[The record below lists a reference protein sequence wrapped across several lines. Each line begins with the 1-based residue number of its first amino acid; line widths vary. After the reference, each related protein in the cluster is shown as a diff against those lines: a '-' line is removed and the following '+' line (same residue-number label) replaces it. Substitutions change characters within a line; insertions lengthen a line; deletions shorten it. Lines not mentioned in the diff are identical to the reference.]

1 MELPDLDELTL
12 DGAPTG
18 VNGRGMRRQARLDDV
33 RNAVVDARRDRK
45 KARMQGHRDALKQQV
60 QSRRGLVSPHLSSNR
75 LVAKLLYHPPPSASK
90 VSDLAAELQENP
102 SLIGKAWF
110 RAEDL
115 NPGGPF
121 YGVLAR
127 MRMHTH
133 YPDKYGH
140 IVDLAAFEFW
150 EQTRLLPKDVIC
162 NELTLAGTRLGSF
175 VFSQLRIQN
184 LWLDVKKGYYVRR
197 DWSAKR
203 IFVIGDIHGSLHS
216 LLDILLDMYETQSA
230 FTSRESG
237 KLADD
242 VGVVFLGDLLD
253 RSPYTLECLY
263 VALRLQRENPE
274 NCVLLAGNHESD
286 TALWA
291 HPSYGTRHEVVGE
304 YGNACDPTADDQE
317 ESMLRRMRRVTQ
329 MLPSSLVAK
338 TPLVTASK
346 KLGIVQFN
354 HGSFEDFDPGGAY
367 HRKFVAF
374 AEFRD
379 PLAPDV
385 MPTDGER
392 DGSPLQW
399 GDVAIAPLEPEEARE
414 MEAGGRPTKSSLDVQ
429 TYLNRVG
436 IRLLVRGHSDQANL
450 SLLYREGQK
459 PSEELNGEYAYP
471 MRPDDP
477 LYKFYGFPRPDQRLE
492 GPWRP
497 QMYNT
502 FLRNGHDVDDEEVY
516 DMFTLHV
523 MPAELLVTVTAEEG
537 TAPRF
542 DKTLIS
548 QERGTNEDMLS
559 VTVAS
564 CPFSKP
570 SPPVEIMTCYLMIG
584 PSMEEQEEQQQQQQ
598 Q

>member
-1 MELPDLDELTL
+1 M
-12 DGAPTG
+12 
-18 VNGRGMRRQARLDDV
+18 RGH
-33 RNAVVDARRDRK
+33 RDIRK
-45 KARMQGHRDALKQQV
+45 ETRMQGHRDMRRQQV
-60 QSRRGLVSPHLSSNR
+60 QSRRGLISPHDSSNR
-75 LVAKLLYHPPPSASK
+75 LVAKLLHHPPPSASE
-90 VSDLAAELQENP
+90 VSNLAVELQEDP
-102 SLIGKAWF
+102 SKIGKGWF

-121 YGVLAR
+121 YDVLSR

-133 YPDKYGH
+133 YPDDH
-140 IVDLAAFEFW
+140 SAIHDLATFSFW
-150 EQTRLLPKDVIC
+150 EQTRLLPRDVIC
-162 NELTLAGTRLGSF
+162 NELTLAGIRLGTL
-175 VFSQLRIQN
+175 VFSELRRQN
-184 LWLDVKKGYYVRR
+184 RWMGEHTKKGYYMRR
-197 DWSAKR
+197 DWSEKR

-230 FTSRESG
+230 FTSRENG

-286 TALWA
+286 SRMWGN
-291 HPSYGTRHEVVGE
+291 PSYGTRREVMGE
-304 YGNACDPTADDQE
+304 YGDVCDPAPGDPE
-317 ESMLRRMRRVTQ
+317 GSMLRRMRRVTG

-367 HRKFVAF
+367 HRQFVAF

-385 MPTDGER
+385 MPTYEER

-399 GDVAIAPLEPEEARE
+399 GDVVIASLSPEDAQTAEAS
-414 MEAGGRPTKSSLDVQ
+414 GRPTRSSFDVQ
-429 TYLNRVG
+429 TYLNRAG
-436 IRLLVRGHSDQANL
+436 IRLLVRGHSDMANL
-450 SLLYREGQK
+450 SLLYREGQQ
-459 PSEELNGEYAYP
+459 PSDALNGENSHQV
-471 MRPDDP
+471 RPDDP
-477 LYKFYGFPRPDQRLE
+477 PYKYYGQTQTTDPRPD
-492 GPWRP
+492 GPGKATW
-497 QMYNT
+497 YNT
-502 FLRNGHDVDDEEVY
+502 FLHNGLDFTNEPIY
-516 DMFTLHV
+516 DMWTLHL
-523 MPAELLVTVTAEEG
+523 MPADLFAALADQEG
-537 TAPRF
+537 KAPRF

-570 SPPVEIMTCYLMIG
+570 MPPVEVMTCYLMIG
-584 PSMEEQEEQQQQQQ
+584 
-598 Q
+598 